1 MMFNS
6 LNYYLAMSV
15 TGWLLLAGQAIIAIW
30 LYKNLRDNK

>member
-1 MMFNS
+1 MFDS

-15 TGWLLLAGQAIIAIW
+15 TGWLLVIAQIIIISW